1 MRRAVLALHGAIF
14 SRVYSLTMR
23 QTRSQRTKRLRYT
36 AVVTREGEWYIARC
50 VELSVTTQGR
60 TLDEARAN
68 LQEAVELYLES
79 FGTEELGE
87 STTEVLLYPLEV
99 GVNA

>member
-1 MRRAVLALHGAIF
+1 MRR
-14 SRVYSLTMR
+14 T
-23 QTRSQRTKRLRYT
+23 QSQRTKRLRYT
-36 AVVTREGEWYIARC
+36 AVVTREGDWYIARC

-79 FGTEELGE
+79 FGRRTGKHHRG
-87 STTEVLLYPLEV
+87 LLYPLE
-99 GVNA
+99 AEYA

>member
-1 MRRAVLALHGAIF
+1 VRRAVLALHGAIFF

-36 AVVTREGEWYIARC
+36 AIITREGEWYIARC
-50 VELSVTTQGR
+50 IELSVTTQGR

-79 FGTEELGE
+79 FETEELTE
-87 STTEVLLYPLEV
+87 STT
-99 GVNA
+99 

>member
-1 MRRAVLALHGAIF
+1 MRRAVLAPHGAIF

-23 QTRSQRTKRLRYT
+23 RTQSQRTKRLRYT
-36 AVVTREGEWYIARC
+36 AIITREGEWYIARC
-50 VELSVTTQGR
+50 IELSVTTQGR

-79 FGTEELGE
+79 FETEEPAE
-87 STTEVLLYPLEV
+87 STT
-99 GVNA
+99 

>member
-1 MRRAVLALHGAIF
+1 
-14 SRVYSLTMR
+14 MR

-36 AVVTREGEWYIARC
+36 AIITREGEWYIARC
-50 VELSVTTQGR
+50 IELSVTTQGR

-79 FGTEELGE
+79 FETEELTE
-87 STTEVLLYPLEV
+87 STT
-99 GVNA
+99 

>member
-36 AVVTREGEWYIARC
+36 AIITREGEWYIARC
-50 VELSVTTQGR
+50 IELSVTTQGR

-79 FGTEELGE
+79 FSAVSRETICFG
-87 STTEVLLYPLEV
+87 
-99 GVNA
+99 

>member
-1 MRRAVLALHGAIF
+1 MWF
-14 SRVYSLTMR
+14 SPRTARFFLRVYSLTMR

-36 AVVTREGEWYIARC
+36 AIITREGEWYIARC
-50 VELSVTTQGR
+50 IELSVTTQGR

-79 FGTEELGE
+79 FETEELAE
-87 STTEVLLYPLEV
+87 STT
-99 GVNA
+99 